1 VILGELNRNGSDMAP
16 LAHQID
22 DDPVFFALLKMI
34 QGQCRDFVSSQPT
47 REHKSQSA
55 TQRIFRS
62 QPRGKG

>member
-55 TQRIFRS
+55 T
-62 QPRGKG
+62 